1 MARQK
6 TFCGYPLDTSQL
18 LFAYVHLAPTR
29 DVAEGEMYPLG
40 KGGYGLAGKPV
51 NAGETA
57 AFMVSGNLV
66 MECAQGVEFRDGEV
80 AAYDDKRRVLVKRGT
95 PGAFGSFAIDIFCPA
110 DDANSRP
117 FATVFFDQDIKE

>member
-1 MARQK
+1 MARQR

-51 NAGETA
+51 KAGETA

-66 MECAQGVEFRDGEV
+66 MECADGVQFCDGEV
-80 AAYDDKRRVLVKRGT
+80 AAYDDKRRALMTWTFSPRR
-95 PGAFGSFAIDIFCPA
+95 A
-110 DDANSRP
+110 
-117 FATVFFDQDIKE
+117 